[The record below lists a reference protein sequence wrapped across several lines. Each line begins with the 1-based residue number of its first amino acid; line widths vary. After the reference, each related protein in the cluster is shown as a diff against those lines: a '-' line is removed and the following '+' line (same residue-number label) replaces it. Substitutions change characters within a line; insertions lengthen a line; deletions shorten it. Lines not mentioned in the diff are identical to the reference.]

1 MVSSFL
7 AEGGRPD
14 RSAGVEQASPSNG
27 LVFASCAR
35 EAAAHVSLQPET
47 LFREPLVS

>member
-7 AEGGRPD
+7 AKGGRPD
-14 RSAGVEQASPSNG
+14 RSAGVGQPSPSNG
-27 LVFASCAR
+27 CR
-35 EAAAHVSLQPET
+35 EAASHVSLQPEI